1 MTGIPAS
8 AAGGPSGGR
17 GTGSRALPGTA
28 QAGPVAGRAVPGG
41 VAAREAGGRASGAS
55 GVSGDGAPPAAGS
68 GVPEAG
74 AASGAGGV
82 PGAESGDA
90 PGTRGDE
97 GLTAAHGTVADG
109 SAVSADA
116 GPPGGAKPARGG
128 KLAAAAVNQASV
140 WNVANLLTM
149 LRLILVPAFV
159 ALMLAD
165 GGYDPA
171 WRSVAWAAFA
181 IAMITDLFDGH
192 LARAY
197 NLVTDFGKIA
207 DPIADKAIMGAAL
220 ICLSVLGDLPWWV
233 TAVILGREL
242 GITLLR
248 FLVIRY
254 GVIPASRGGKLK
266 TLTQGV
272 AVGMYVLALTGPLAT
287 LRFWVMAAAVV
298 LTVVTGL
305 DYVRQ
310 AIVLRRR
317 GIAERRAALKETE
330 A

>member
-1 MTGIPAS
+1 MTGVPAS
-8 AAGGPSGGR
+8 AAGGSSGAHGARGAAADGVVSEVSPSAPGPAGPVPGSAPASVTGPDGRAADAGGAGADAESGGR
-17 GTGSRALPGTA
+17 
-28 QAGPVAGRAVPGG
+28 
-41 VAAREAGGRASGAS
+41 
-55 GVSGDGAPPAAGS
+55 
-68 GVPEAG
+68 
-74 AASGAGGV
+74 
-82 PGAESGDA
+82 
-90 PGTRGDE
+90 
-97 GLTAAHGTVADG
+97 
-109 SAVSADA
+109 
-116 GPPGGAKPARGG
+116 PARGA
-128 KLAAAAVNQASV
+128 KIAAAAVNQASV

-149 LRLILVPAFV
+149 LRLLLVPGFV

-171 WRSVAWAAFA
+171 WRSLAWAAFA

-192 LARAY
+192 LARTY

-220 ICLSVLGDLPWWV
+220 ICLSGLGDLPWWV

-272 AVGMYVLALTGPLAT
+272 AVGMYVLALTGWLAT

-310 AIVLRRR
+310 AIVLRRQ
-317 GIAERRAALKETE
+317 GMAERAAALEETE

>member
-1 MTGIPAS
+1 MTGVPAS
-8 AAGGPSGGR
+8 AAGGSSSARRTGPRGTSGAAQEPVGRTNPGSALERGAAERAATDQGTTDQGTTDRGTTDRGTTGR
-17 GTGSRALPGTA
+17 GSAERGSTE
-28 QAGPVAGRAVPGG
+28 GG
-41 VAAREAGGRASGAS
+41 
-55 GVSGDGAPPAAGS
+55 AAG
-68 GVPEAG
+68 
-74 AASGAGGV
+74 
-82 PGAESGDA
+82 
-90 PGTRGDE
+90 
-97 GLTAAHGTVADG
+97 
-109 SAVSADA
+109 
-116 GPPGGAKPARGG
+116 RGG
-128 KLAAAAVNQASV
+128 KIAAAAVNQASV

-149 LRLILVPAFV
+149 LRLLLVPAFV
-159 ALMLAD
+159 ALMLGN

-171 WRSVAWAAFA
+171 WRSFAWAAFA

-192 LARAY
+192 LARTY

-220 ICLSVLGDLPWWV
+220 ICLSALGDLPWWV

-242 GITLLR
+242 GITVLR
-248 FLVIRY
+248 FVVIRY

-266 TLTQGV
+266 TLTQGI

-298 LTVVTGL
+298 LTVATGL
-305 DYVRQ
+305 DYVKQ

>member
-1 MTGIPAS
+1 MTGAPAS
-8 AAGGPSGGR
+8 AAGGPSGAR
-17 GTGSRALPGTA
+17 RPAAASAAPG
-28 QAGPVAGRAVPGG
+28 AVPGPVTG
-41 VAAREAGGRASGAS
+41 RPAARRAEGAAPGNDRLYGGATAPSGGTADPS
-55 GVSGDGAPPAAGS
+55 DTDEGAPRA
-68 GVPEAG
+68 
-74 AASGAGGV
+74 
-82 PGAESGDA
+82 
-90 PGTRGDE
+90 
-97 GLTAAHGTVADG
+97 
-109 SAVSADA
+109 
-116 GPPGGAKPARGG
+116 ARG
-128 KLAAAAVNQASV
+128 KKITAAAVNQASV
-140 WNVANLLTM
+140 WNIANLLTM
-149 LRLILVPAFV
+149 LRLLLVPAFV
-159 ALMLAD
+159 MLMLAD

-171 WRSVAWAAFA
+171 WRSLAWAAFA
-181 IAMITDLFDGH
+181 VAMITDLFDGH

-197 NLVTDFGKIA
+197 DLVTDFGKIA

-220 ICLSVLGDLPWWV
+220 ICLSALGDLPWWV
-233 TAVILGREL
+233 TGVILGREL

-298 LTVVTGL
+298 LTVATGL

-310 AIVLRRR
+310 AVVLRRR
-317 GIAERRAALKETE
+317 GIAERRASLEEKE

>member
-1 MTGIPAS
+1 MTGVPAS
-8 AAGGPSGGR
+8 AAGGSAQAKGVEASTLAGDGVGVGDGVGAGAGM
-17 GTGSRALPGTA
+17 GTG
-28 QAGPVAGRAVPGG
+28 AGAGAGAGAGGGAGAGVPDVSAVDGQGAAGRAP
-41 VAAREAGGRASGAS
+41 
-55 GVSGDGAPPAAGS
+55 
-68 GVPEAG
+68 
-74 AASGAGGV
+74 
-82 PGAESGDA
+82 
-90 PGTRGDE
+90 
-97 GLTAAHGTVADG
+97 
-109 SAVSADA
+109 
-116 GPPGGAKPARGG
+116 RGG
-128 KLAAAAVNQASV
+128 KIAAAAVNQASV
-140 WNVANLLTM
+140 WNIANLLTM
-149 LRLILVPAFV
+149 LRLILVPGFV

-171 WRSVAWAAFA
+171 WRSLAWAAFA

-197 NLVTDFGKIA
+197 DLVTDFGKIA

-220 ICLSVLGDLPWWV
+220 ICLSSLGDLPWWV
-233 TAVILGREL
+233 TIVILGREL
-242 GITLLR
+242 GITLMR

-272 AVGMYVLALTGPLAT
+272 AVGMYVLALTGWLAT
-287 LRFWVMAAAVV
+287 LRWWVMAAAVV

-310 AIVLRRR
+310 AIVLRRQ
-317 GIAERRAALKETE
+317 GIAEREAASEETE

>member
-1 MTGIPAS
+1 MTGVPAS
-8 AAGGPSGGR
+8 AAGGSA
-17 GTGSRALPGTA
+17 RAKG
-28 QAGPVAGRAVPGG
+28 
-41 VAAREAGGRASGAS
+41 AATSPAP
-55 GVSGDGAPPAAGS
+55 GAPAPA
-68 GVPEAG
+68 
-74 AASGAGGV
+74 
-82 PGAESGDA
+82 DA
-90 PGTRGDE
+90 PGAVPEMGTDVTGATPDE
-97 GLTAAHGTVADG
+97 QGTLR
-109 SAVSADA
+109 
-116 GPPGGAKPARGG
+116 PARGG
-128 KLAAAAVNQASV
+128 RIAAAAVNQASV

-149 LRLILVPAFV
+149 LRLLLVPGFV

-171 WRSVAWAAFA
+171 WRAFAWAAFA
-181 IAMITDLFDGH
+181 VAMITDLFDGH
-192 LARAY
+192 LARTY

-220 ICLSVLGDLPWWV
+220 ICLSALGDLPWWV
-233 TAVILGREL
+233 TGVILGREL

-272 AVGMYVLALTGPLAT
+272 AVGMYVLALTGWLAT
-287 LRFWVMAAAVV
+287 LRWWVMAAAVV

-310 AIVLRRR
+310 AVVLRRQ
-317 GIAERRAALKETE
+317 GIAERRAAAEETR

>member
-1 MTGIPAS
+1 MTGVPA
-8 AAGGPSGGR
+8 AAGGPAWANGAAAASAQGTGAAGAAAHGQSAAGPLGGGPRGAAVAASVPDGSGG
-17 GTGSRALPGTA
+17 GSG
-28 QAGPVAGRAVPGG
+28 VPD
-41 VAAREAGGRASGAS
+41 VSGAS
-55 GVSGDGAPPAAGS
+55 GGVSESVAAGGAP
-68 GVPEAG
+68 E
-74 AASGAGGV
+74 
-82 PGAESGDA
+82 
-90 PGTRGDE
+90 
-97 GLTAAHGTVADG
+97 
-109 SAVSADA
+109 
-116 GPPGGAKPARGG
+116 GAKPARGG
-128 KLAAAAVNQASV
+128 KIAAAAVNQASV
-140 WNVANLLTM
+140 WNIANLLTM
-149 LRLILVPAFV
+149 LRLALVPAFV

-165 GGYDPA
+165 GGYDPG
-171 WRSVAWAAFA
+171 WRSLAWAAFA
-181 IAMITDLFDGH
+181 VAMITDLFDGH

-220 ICLSVLGDLPWWV
+220 ICLSALGDLPWWV

-242 GITLLR
+242 GVTLLR

-272 AVGMYVLALTGPLAT
+272 AVGMYVLALTGWLAT

-317 GIAERRAALKETE
+317 GIAERKAALEETE
-330 A
+330 G

>member
-1 MTGIPAS
+1 MTGVPAS
-8 AAGGPSGGR
+8 AAGGSSG
-17 GTGSRALPGTA
+17 A
-28 QAGPVAGRAVPGG
+28 QGAAAGRADARGATGALETPGTSG
-41 VAAREAGGRASGAS
+41 TTGTSGTSGPLGTARLGSGDSGAS
-55 GVSGDGAPPAAGS
+55 KAASRPAGGGAPQQD
-68 GVPEAG
+68 
-74 AASGAGGV
+74 GGRT
-82 PGAESGDA
+82 P
-90 PGTRGDE
+90 
-97 GLTAAHGTVADG
+97 
-109 SAVSADA
+109 
-116 GPPGGAKPARGG
+116 RGG
-128 KLAAAAVNQASV
+128 KITAAAVNQASV

-149 LRLILVPAFV
+149 LRLLLVPGFV

-171 WRSVAWAAFA
+171 WRSFAWAAFA

-192 LARAY
+192 LARTY

-220 ICLSVLGDLPWWV
+220 ICLSGLGDLPWWV
-233 TAVILGREL
+233 TGVILGREL

-272 AVGMYVLALTGPLAT
+272 AVGMYVLALTGWLAT

-317 GIAERRAALKETE
+317 GIAERRAALEE
-330 A
+330 SQG

>member
-1 MTGIPAS
+1 MTGVPAS
-8 AAGGPSGGR
+8 AAGGTS
-17 GTGSRALPGTA
+17 SAN
-28 QAGPVAGRAVPGG
+28 
-41 VAAREAGGRASGAS
+41 
-55 GVSGDGAPPAAGS
+55 GAPASAGS
-68 GVPEAG
+68 G
-74 AASGAGGV
+74 AASGGAPSGAMSGSASGGV
-82 PGAESGDA
+82 PSGGVPAGGASGAVESG
-90 PGTRGDE
+90 
-97 GLTAAHGTVADG
+97 V
-109 SAVSADA
+109 
-116 GPPGGAKPARGG
+116 PGGPKPARGA
-128 KLAAAAVNQASV
+128 KVVAAAVNQASV
-140 WNVANLLTM
+140 WNIANFLTM
-149 LRLILVPAFV
+149 LRLLLVPGFV

-171 WRSVAWAAFA
+171 MRSFAWAAFA

-192 LARAY
+192 LARTY
-197 NLVTDFGKIA
+197 DLVTDFGKIA

-220 ICLSVLGDLPWWV
+220 ICLSSLGDLPWWV
-233 TAVILGREL
+233 TVVILGREL

-272 AVGMYVLALTGPLAT
+272 AVGMYVLALTGWLAT

-298 LTVVTGL
+298 LTVLTGL

-310 AIVLRRR
+310 AIVLRRQ
-317 GIAERRAALKETE
+317 GIAERMAASEETE

>member
-1 MTGIPAS
+1 MTGVPAS
-8 AAGGPSGGR
+8 AAGGSSGAQGAR
-17 GTGSRALPGTA
+17 GSAA
-28 QAGPVAGRAVPGG
+28 AADG
-41 VAAREAGGRASGAS
+41 VASE
-55 GVSGDGAPPAAGS
+55 VSGSASAP
-68 GVPEAG
+68 
-74 AASGAGGV
+74 GAGTTG
-82 PGAESGDA
+82 
-90 PGTRGDE
+90 E
-97 GLTAAHGTVADG
+97 GR
-109 SAVSADA
+109 
-116 GPPGGAKPARGG
+116 PARGG
-128 KLAAAAVNQASV
+128 KITAAAVNQASV

-149 LRLILVPAFV
+149 LRLVLVPGFV
-159 ALMLAD
+159 ALMLAG

-171 WRSVAWAAFA
+171 WRSLAWAAFA

-192 LARAY
+192 LARTY

-220 ICLSVLGDLPWWV
+220 ICLSSLGDLPWWV
-233 TAVILGREL
+233 TVVILGREL
-242 GITLLR
+242 GITLMR

-272 AVGMYVLALTGPLAT
+272 AVGMYVLALTGWLAT

-310 AIVLRRR
+310 AIVLRRQ
-317 GIAERRAALKETE
+317 GIAERTAALEETE

>member
-1 MTGIPAS
+1 MSGIPAS
-8 AAGGPSGGR
+8 AAGGSSKAGPSAGGARARASRASRADMSGG
-17 GTGSRALPGTA
+17 GG
-28 QAGPVAGRAVPGG
+28 VPG
-41 VAAREAGGRASGAS
+41 S
-55 GVSGDGAPPAAGS
+55 
-68 GVPEAG
+68 
-74 AASGAGGV
+74 ASGAG
-82 PGAESGDA
+82 A
-90 PGTRGDE
+90 PGGGATGD
-97 GLTAAHGTVADG
+97 TSAAAGVSAGT
-109 SAVSADA
+109 SAGAGVSAD
-116 GPPGGAKPARGG
+116 GGAAGAGGDDGGARPARGG

-140 WNVANLLTM
+140 WNIANLLTM
-149 LRLILVPAFV
+149 LRLLLVPAFV

-171 WRSVAWAAFA
+171 WRAFAWAAFA

-192 LARAY
+192 LARTY

-220 ICLSVLGDLPWWV
+220 ICLSLLDDLPWWV
-233 TAVILGREL
+233 TGVILGREL

-272 AVGMYVLALTGPLAT
+272 AVGMYILALTGWLAT
-287 LRFWVMAAAVV
+287 LRWWVMAVAVV
-298 LTVVTGL
+298 LTVATGL
-305 DYVRQ
+305 DYVKQ

-317 GIAERRAALKETE
+317 GMAARESASEETE